1 MVRDIT
7 IMALDAETDRDV
19 EKAQILARRKYLA
32 NEFLL
37 RFYRR

>member
-7 IMALDAETDRDV
+7 IMALDAETDGDV
-19 EKAQILARRKYLA
+19 EKAQILARGKYLS

-37 RFYRR
+37 SFYRC